1 MKKTFKVLIFFFLA
15 FYFLLSNYSLAQN
28 LNNFYIS
35 DYEVDIYLSR
45 DAENHSKITT
55 VEKIVAV
62 FPDFDQNRG
71 ITRDFVKGYNG
82 HDTELTLISVTDEN
96 GVPRKYDWRS
106 NTLIRIAGEEY
117 VHGKNTYII
126 TFTQKGVTRYYSDTD
141 KDEFYWDAIGV
152 DSQVPISNAIVRLHI
167 DEGLND
173 AIRTPLFCYA
183 GGFSGGGGG
192 GGGVGGA

>member
-15 FYFLLSNYSLAQN
+15 FYFLLSNYSLAQD

-96 GVPRKYDWRS
+96 GVP
-106 NTLIRIAGEEY
+106 
-117 VHGKNTYII
+117 
-126 TFTQKGVTRYYSDTD
+126 
-141 KDEFYWDAIGV
+141 
-152 DSQVPISNAIVRLHI
+152 I